1 VKRSRKAMGFTLL
14 ELIVVMAMLAAVMA
28 ISTPAL
34 SRFVKGRTLEEE
46 ARRFLA
52 LTRYARSEAISRSVL
67 MELWIDPEHG
77 LYGLSPQSRYD
88 LENRKPIEFS
98 LADGLSF
105 EVDRKVLD
113 ERGEA
118 KILFWPDGSIDVES
132 LVELRIRRD
141 EWEMIEIAQ
150 AAFGMGYFVRDTEEG
165 ELGV

>member
-1 VKRSRKAMGFTLL
+1 MT
-14 ELIVVMAMLAAVMA
+14 MLAAIMA
-28 ISTPAL
+28 VSTPVL

-52 LTRYARSEAISRSVL
+52 LTRYARSEAISRGAL
-67 MELWIDPEHG
+67 MELWINQELG
-77 LYGLSPQSRYD
+77 LYGLSPHSGFELDDR
-88 LENRKPIEFS
+88 RPIEFS

-150 AAFGMGYFVRDTEEG
+150 ASFGMGYFVRDTEEG
-165 ELGV
+165 ESGV

>member
-1 VKRSRKAMGFTLL
+1 MKRSRHARGFTLI

-28 ISTPAL
+28 IATPVL
-34 SRFVKGRTLEEE
+34 SRFFKGRTLEEE

-67 MELWIDPEHG
+67 MELWINPELG
-77 LYGLSPQSRYD
+77 LYGLSPQSGYELD
-88 LENRKPIEFS
+88 DRKSIEFS

-105 EVDRKVLD
+105 DVESTALD

-132 LVELRIRRD
+132 LVELRIQQD

-150 AAFGMGYFVRDTEEG
+150 ADFGMGYFVRDTEKG